1 MALTAGQLCA
11 AGRVVGLVLLSGY
24 KSPVVFNIAGT
35 EVGLPGIVRDVGL
48 IGRDFCVAVAHAQA
62 GA

>member
-1 MALTAGQLCA
+1 M
-11 AGRVVGLVLLSGY
+11 VGLVLLSGFW

-35 EVGLPGIVRDVGL
+35 GVGLPGIVRDVGL
-48 IGRDFCVAVAHAQA
+48 ILVTFASPVADAQA